1 MRLSSRVAQH
11 ILYLVLWPGH
21 PLGRIRQ
28 REAAMTTSPDP
39 QEYIHRAAVDPEGN
53 RIGKVSKV
61 YLDDHTG
68 QPLWVLVE
76 TGLFGTRDSFAPI
89 HGSRIDGERVM
100 LAVSKDQVKDAP
112 NIDRDAHVSE
122 SEEDALRQYYSGHLG
137 SAEGGQP

>member
-1 MRLSSRVAQH
+1 
-11 ILYLVLWPGH
+11 
-21 PLGRIRQ
+21 
-28 REAAMTTSPDP
+28 MTTSPDP
-39 QEYIHRAAVDPEGN
+39 KEYIHRAAVDPEGN
-53 RIGKVSKV
+53 RIGKVSKVSKV

-122 SEEDALRQYYSGHLG
+122 SEEDALRQYYGDYLG
-137 SAEGGQP
+137 SAEGGQSL

>member
-1 MRLSSRVAQH
+1 MRS
-11 ILYLVLWPGH
+11 GF
-21 PLGRIRQ
+21 
-28 REAAMTTSPDP
+28 
-39 QEYIHRAAVDPEGN
+39 AAVLAAPLSTLKATESA
-53 RIGKVSKV
+53 RSARSSKV

-122 SEEDALRQYYSGHLG
+122 SEEGALRQYYSGHLG
-137 SAEGGQP
+137 SAEGGQSL